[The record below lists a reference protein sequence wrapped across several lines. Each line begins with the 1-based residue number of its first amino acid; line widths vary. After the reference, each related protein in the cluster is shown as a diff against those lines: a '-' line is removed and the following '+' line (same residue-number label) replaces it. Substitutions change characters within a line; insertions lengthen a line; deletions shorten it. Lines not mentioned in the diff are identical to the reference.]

1 MNTFKPYEE
10 GVHGVFCVVWNLK
23 LVTPLYI
30 RHSHQCFWQQ
40 NDPSLGK
47 GRGKQ
52 VKFDW
57 LSEKGDDWNQVGDFN
72 YSFRVSDSLLVAEYS
87 VPASS
92 IRGSLRQWSIKN
104 LVEDSVRDAFEL
116 PKKDELTQEDLN
128 QTLQRARAALDSAES
143 GWSQVLDLFGCAFD
157 LGIED
162 EAELTWS
169 GRLKMEVTIGV
180 SGAPGGFDVDGK
192 LVSMSQGQSTPT
204 NLMRQI
210 TIRNPLD
217 RISQSSK
224 EGGLHTFIELSPGQ
238 TMTVEFRVL
247 NPKAEDIALII
258 KWEHDISNGFIR
270 FGALGSQGRGRCDF
284 VNKSYAFHVGPSSP
298 WKRKLQAAVKGDL
311 ANQITQES
319 LFSGI
324 WISFG
329 IVPNELS
336 KVREIELSTQ

>member
-1 MNTFKPYEE
+1 MNSFKPYKE
-10 GVHGVFCVVWNLK
+10 GVHSILCVLWNLK

-52 VKFDW
+52 VKFNW
-57 LSEKGDDWNQVGDFN
+57 LTEEGDDWNQVGDFN
-72 YSFRVSDSLLVAEYS
+72 YSFRVTDGSLVAEYS

-104 LVEDSVRDAFEL
+104 LVQESIRDAFEL
-116 PKKDELTQEDLN
+116 PKKGKLTEEDLKEI
-128 QTLQRARAALDSAES
+128 LQRARAALDSAES

-157 LGIED
+157 LAIDE

-169 GRLKMEVTIGV
+169 GRFKMEGRIGLTGGSV
-180 SGAPGGFDVDGK
+180 GLDVIGSLLTGSEEQSAPG
-192 LVSMSQGQSTPT
+192 
-204 NLMRQI
+204 NLGRQL

-224 EGGLHTFIELSPGQ
+224 EGGLHTFVELSPGQ
-238 TMTVEFRVL
+238 TMTVKFYVL
-247 NPKAEDIALII
+247 NPKSQDIDLII
-258 KWEHDISNGFIR
+258 KWEHDISDGFIR

-284 VNKSYAFHVGPSSP
+284 VNSSYALHVGPSSP
-298 WKRKLQAAVKGDL
+298 WRTKLEWAVKEEL
-311 ANQITQES
+311 ANQILEET

-324 WISFG
+324 WSSFS
-329 IVPNELS
+329 IAPNKLS
-336 KVREIELSTQ
+336 KIGEIEIRTQ

>member
-1 MNTFKPYEE
+1 M
-10 GVHGVFCVVWNLK
+10 
-23 LVTPLYI
+23 
-30 RHSHQCFWQQ
+30 
-40 NDPSLGK
+40 
-47 GRGKQ
+47 
-52 VKFDW
+52 
-57 LSEKGDDWNQVGDFN
+57 
-72 YSFRVSDSLLVAEYS
+72 AEYS

-104 LVEDSVRDAFEL
+104 LVEGSVRDAFEL
-116 PKKDELTQEDLN
+116 PKKDELTEEDLK
-128 QTLQRARAALDSAES
+128 QTFKRAREALESGES

-157 LGIED
+157 LGIEN

-169 GRLKMEVTIGV
+169 GRLKMEARIELIGRSAGLDV
-180 SGAPGGFDVDGK
+180 NGNLLTGGEGQSAPGNFG
-192 LVSMSQGQSTPT
+192 
-204 NLMRQI
+204 RQL

-224 EGGLHTFIELSPGQ
+224 EGGLHTFVELSPGQ
-238 TMTVEFRVL
+238 TMTVKFRVL
-247 NPKAEDIALII
+247 NPKAEDIDLII

-284 VNKSYAFHVGPSSP
+284 VNSSYDFHVGPSSP

-324 WISFG
+324 WSSFR
-329 IVPNELS
+329 IAPNKLS
-336 KVREIELSTQ
+336 EVREIELPTQEVKHGT